1 MNTIISNEIII
12 EHPSED
18 IAKWCE
24 NNLVYKNPEYYKKL
38 RMGMYIGKTPSKIY
52 NYKKNDF
59 RLYLPFGV
67 INKVWKFI
75 KKEPFEVQ
83 FKAKRIY
90 PVSNIKLYD
99 YQEKAVENLV
109 KAKNGILVSS
119 AGSGKG
125 HPLDTLLYTP
135 TGTTKIGDLKI
146 GDSLIGRNG
155 EKIKVTNIFDRGLLD
170 TYKVTFSD
178 GTWIECDEEHLF
190 NVQTK
195 TERDSKLD
203 TWHTYEVRKI
213 KKILETKKTS
223 LFIPIVEPVKF
234 NSQKVDLDP
243 WLLGAL
249 IGDGGLSTNSVIFS
263 NNEQDV
269 IEKVKSKLKS
279 TEKMNKRKN
288 TYDYSIT
295 SISHKE
301 KSATYYSLKKYGL
314 IGKHSYEKHIP
325 DEYKYNDIDTRLQ
338 LLQGIIDTD
347 GSVEKNGEITLTTTS
362 KKLAEDVVEIVQS
375 LGGTAKIAIRH
386 TKYTHNGE
394 KRLGRESYRVYIKIY
409 KYIPFTSKKHFSK
422 FKKRTK
428 YTRAYRKIMSIEYI
442 GKKEIR
448 CISVNSKDC
457 LYVAKDFIVTHNTV
471 SMLETIC
478 RLGFKA
484 LWITNK
490 TDLLNQAYDTA
501 KKYIQNVSFGKIT
514 EGKIEIADITF
525 ATVQTLSRINLQ
537 EYKDEWA
544 VIVCDEVHNVCS
556 NPAKIMQFSKV
567 ISSLS
572 ARFKFGCTATLHR
585 NDGLEGT
592 ILDLIGNVAY
602 EVPKEEIADKII
614 KAEIQPVH
622 TNYSASI
629 LVKNADGTMTS
640 FVDLISEI
648 CENEERNELI
658 LKYLRQN
665 SNKHCLVLS
674 DRVKQLEYLQA
685 KLGEGVVIKANTASK
700 KAKEQRVNNIEAMR
714 EGKEKYLFATYSL
727 AKEGL
732 DIPILDRLF
741 LCTPKKDLA
750 VVIQSIGR
758 IERKHEN
765 KETPIA
771 YDFVDSKEGM
781 FENMYKSRKR
791 IYKKN
796 NNKIK
801 EEE

>member
-12 EHPSED
+12 EHPSKE
-18 IAKWCE
+18 IVKWCE
-24 NNLVYKNPEYYKKL
+24 KNLVYENPEYYKKL

-119 AGSGKG
+119 AGSGK
-125 HPLDTLLYTP
+125 T
-135 TGTTKIGDLKI
+135 I
-146 GDSLIGRNG
+146 
-155 EKIKVTNIFDRGLLD
+155 
-170 TYKVTFSD
+170 
-178 GTWIECDEEHLF
+178 
-190 NVQTK
+190 
-195 TERDSKLD
+195 
-203 TWHTYEVRKI
+203 
-213 KKILETKKTS
+213 
-223 LFIPIVEPVKF
+223 
-234 NSQKVDLDP
+234 
-243 WLLGAL
+243 
-249 IGDGGLSTNSVIFS
+249 
-263 NNEQDV
+263 
-269 IEKVKSKLKS
+269 
-279 TEKMNKRKN
+279 
-288 TYDYSIT
+288 
-295 SISHKE
+295 
-301 KSATYYSLKKYGL
+301 
-314 IGKHSYEKHIP
+314 
-325 DEYKYNDIDTRLQ
+325 
-338 LLQGIIDTD
+338 
-347 GSVEKNGEITLTTTS
+347 
-362 KKLAEDVVEIVQS
+362 
-375 LGGTAKIAIRH
+375 
-386 TKYTHNGE
+386 
-394 KRLGRESYRVYIKIY
+394 
-409 KYIPFTSKKHFSK
+409 
-422 FKKRTK
+422 
-428 YTRAYRKIMSIEYI
+428 
-442 GKKEIR
+442 
-448 CISVNSKDC
+448 
-457 LYVAKDFIVTHNTV
+457 

-592 ILDLIGNVAY
+592 ILDLIGNIAY

-640 FVDLISEI
+640 FVDLTSEI

-665 SNKHCLVLS
+665 SNRHCLVLS